1 MDRFRGPERYRQ
13 AAVEFKLKAE
23 QEKSPSKR
31 EYYYDLHRQY
41 LRLAITCEEESE
53 AA

>member
-1 MDRFRGPERYRQ
+1 METFRGPARYRQ

-23 QEKSPSKR
+23 LERSPSKR
-31 EYYYDLHRQY
+31 AYYYDLHRTY
-41 LRLAITCEEESE
+41 LRLAITWEEESE